1 MSLRR
6 TGLLPSLVGIMLL
19 LVAGSSMSATSQL
32 DAARA
37 CVHEPARLD
46 RLACFDQV
54 FGTPVSAARY
64 GAESRIQRPADWR
77 LAYALE
83 ANRRPED
90 GVLYQG
96 AGHQAGHLI
105 TIAALGA
112 VPPRPLLT
120 VQCQN
125 NITELKLMLPKAL
138 DRDRVALSFDTAGG
152 REQQLWRVR
161 DQGLIVSGGRGLPA
175 IRTIKRLAGRTQLEL
190 SSTEPRVNGLVFDL
204 GGLAEKLKP
213 LRQACGW

>member
-1 MSLRR
+1 MSWRHSYRLP
-6 TGLLPSLVGIMLL
+6 GLISAFLA
-19 LVAGSSMSATSQL
+19 LVAGSAMSATSQL

-54 FGTPVSAARY
+54 FGTPVSSARY
-64 GAESRIQRPADWR
+64 GVESRTQRPDDWR

-83 ANRRPED
+83 AHRRPED

-96 AGHQAGHLI
+96 AGRRAGHLI

-138 DRDRVALSFDTAGG
+138 DRDRVALGFDAAGG

-161 DQGLIVSGGRGLPA
+161 DEGLIVSGGRGLPA
-175 IRTIKRLAGRTQLEL
+175 IRTIKRLAGRTQLQL
-190 SSTEPRVNGLVFDL
+190 SSTEPRLDGLVFDL